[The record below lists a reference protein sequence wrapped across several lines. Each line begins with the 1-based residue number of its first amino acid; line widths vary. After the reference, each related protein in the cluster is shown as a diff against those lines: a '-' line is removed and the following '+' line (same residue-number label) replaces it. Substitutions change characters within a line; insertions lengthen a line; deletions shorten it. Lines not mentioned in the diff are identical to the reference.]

1 MEEIREYIDELYNKK
16 TYELESLQRQLNA
29 LKNMDLSFDA
39 LSSDVTMTECENE
52 AQCIYHWLDVL
63 FGEDYDEYN
72 DLRDKISDALYW
84 YDKGNEDSE
93 ED

>member
-1 MEEIREYIDELYNKK
+1 MEDIREYIDELYNKK

-39 LSSDVTMTECENE
+39 LSSDVTTKECEDE
-52 AQCIYHWLDVL
+52 AQCIHHWLDVL
-63 FGEDYDEYN
+63 FGEDYEEYN
-72 DLRDKISDALYW
+72 DLRDKISDTLSW
-84 YDKGNEDSE
+84 YDKENEDSE